1 MVAKDIKILMRIKGK
16 DWVEYRKKHYRIWK
30 TLEIFYFS

>member
-1 MVAKDIKILMRIKGK
+1 MVAKDIKILMRIKDK
-16 DWVEYRKKHYRIWK
+16 DWVEYRKKHYRMWK